1 MDRQAAQIEN
11 RDQQR
16 NENQTLQPM
25 VWSFAFGE
33 GAQPGGDAEPQNYDE
48 NKNAEQVGDEIQNVF
63 GARVCNRLFVAVAGQ
78 RVHFGFRR
86 LRRSFFGGGL
96 HFGGLRFARGG
107 SGGDES
113 RGSGEGRRN
122 KCCASAI
129 GGQRVRVRT
138 PRR

>member
-86 LRRSFFGGGL
+86 LRRSFFGGGSVRHGGLRGRGAFGVGL
-96 HFGGLRFARGG
+96 HFGGLRFSR
-107 SGGDES
+107 GGDES
-113 RGSGEGRRN
+113 RGSGEG
-122 KCCASAI
+122 
-129 GGQRVRVRT
+129 
-138 PRR
+138 